1 VAACPPWIA
10 TREGTAGG
18 KVHVQISSGTPQ
30 ARRGAALPLASRL
43 ADLLAPYAYLAPALL
58 ILGVFQLAPILFVI
72 WLSFH
77 RGSSLFGTDW
87 AGLRYY
93 QQLIHDPEVGTA
105 LGATLKF
112 LVGTVPTSTVLA
124 LGLALLL
131 FEKLP
136 GIGFFRI
143 LVLLP
148 FITPVV
154 ATTLVWHWI
163 FNPQYG
169 LLDSVLY
176 WLRLPTIDWFTSA
189 FWSMVILVAYTVW
202 HEIGFTVLIMLA
214 GLTNIPREVREAAEI
229 DGAGA
234 FARFWLIT
242 LPLMG
247 PWIFFVIVISV
258 IGAFQVFTQVLT
270 LTGGGP
276 DNSTTIAGFLIEQE
290 AFQFFNLPYAAAIS
304 TTVLAIVAVLT
315 VLQFAIGQ
323 RRVFYQ

>member
-1 VAACPPWIA
+1 MQASSVTTQA
-10 TREGTAGG
+10 TRIG
-18 KVHVQISSGTPQ
+18 
-30 ARRGAALPLASRL
+30 RRPLAARV
-43 ADLLAPYAYLAPALL
+43 ADLLAPYTYMAPALL
-58 ILGVFQLAPILFVI
+58 ILGVFQLAPILCVI

-77 RGSSLFGTDW
+77 GGTSLLGTDW
-87 AGLRYY
+87 VGLRYY
-93 QQLIHDPEVGTA
+93 QRMIHDPEVRTA

-112 LVGTVPTSTVLA
+112 LAGSVPASTAIA

-131 FEKLP
+131 FRKIP

-143 LVLLP
+143 LVILP

-154 ATTLVWHWI
+154 ATTLVWTWI

-169 LLDSVLY
+169 FLDSVLY
-176 WLRLPTIDWFTSA
+176 WLHLPTVNWFISSL
-189 FWSMVILVAYTVW
+189 WSMVILVAYTIW
-202 HEIGFTVLIMLA
+202 HEVGFTVLIMLA
-214 GLTNIPREVREAAEI
+214 GLTNIPGEVLEAAEI

-234 FARFWLIT
+234 LARFWQIT

-247 PWIFFVIVISV
+247 PWIFFVIVINV

-270 LTGGGP
+270 LTNGGP

-290 AFQFFNLPYAAAIS
+290 AFQFFDLPYAAAIS
-304 TTVLAIVAVLT
+304 TAVLAIVAVLT
-315 VLQFAIGQ
+315 VLQFVIGQ

>member
-1 VAACPPWIA
+1 M
-10 TREGTAGG
+10 
-18 KVHVQISSGTPQ
+18 
-30 ARRGAALPLASRL
+30 
-43 ADLLAPYAYLAPALL
+43 APALL
-58 ILGVFQLAPILFVI
+58 ILGVFQLLPILAVI

-77 RGSSLFGTDW
+77 GGTSLLGTDW
-87 AGLRYY
+87 AGPRYY
-93 QQLIHDPEVGTA
+93 QQLVNDPEVRGS
-105 LGATLKF
+105 LVATLKF
-112 LVGTVPTSTVLA
+112 LAGTVPVSTIIA

-169 LLDSVLY
+169 FLDSILY
-176 WLRLPTIDWFTSA
+176 WLHLPTVDWFASA
-189 FWSMVILVAYTVW
+189 FWSMVILVAYTIW
-202 HEIGFTVLIMLA
+202 HEVGFTVLIMLA
-214 GLTNIPREVREAAEI
+214 GLTNIPREVQEAAAI

-234 FARFWLIT
+234 FGRFRLIT

-247 PWIFFVIVISV
+247 PWIFFVIVIGV
-258 IGAFQVFTQVLT
+258 IGVFQVFTQVLT
-270 LTGGGP
+270 LTNGGP
-276 DNSTTIAGFLIEQE
+276 DNSTNIAGFLIEQE
-290 AFQFFNLPYAAAIS
+290 AFQFFNLSYAAAIS
-304 TTVLAIVAVLT
+304 TTVLVIVAVLT
-315 VLQFAIGQ
+315 VLQFVVGQ

>member
-1 VAACPPWIA
+1 MV
-10 TREGTAGG
+10 
-18 KVHVQISSGTPQ
+18 
-30 ARRGAALPLASRL
+30 
-43 ADLLAPYAYLAPALL
+43 
-58 ILGVFQLAPILFVI
+58 
-72 WLSFH
+72 
-77 RGSSLFGTDW
+77 
-87 AGLRYY
+87 RYY
-93 QQLIHDPEVGTA
+93 RQMVQDPEVRTA

-112 LVGTVPTSTVLA
+112 LIGFVPFSTALA
-124 LGLALLL
+124 LGLAMLLL
-131 FEKLP
+131 EKLP

-176 WLRLPTIDWFTSA
+176 WLRVPTVDWFTSA
-189 FWSMVILVAYTVW
+189 FWSMVILVAYTIW
-202 HEIGFTVLIMLA
+202 HEVGFATLIMLA
-214 GLTNIPREVREAAEI
+214 GLTNIPRELRDAAEI
-229 DGAGA
+229 DGTGPL
-234 FARFWLIT
+234 ARFWLIT

-247 PWIFFVIVISV
+247 PWIFFVIVIDV

-270 LTGGGP
+270 LTNGGP

-304 TTVLAIVAVLT
+304 TTVLFIVAVLT